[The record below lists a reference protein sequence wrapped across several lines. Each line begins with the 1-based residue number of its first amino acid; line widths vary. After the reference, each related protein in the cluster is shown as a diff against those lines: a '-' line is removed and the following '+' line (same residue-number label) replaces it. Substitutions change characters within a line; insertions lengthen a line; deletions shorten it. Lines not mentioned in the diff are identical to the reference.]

1 MDTIHHIAV
10 QVKNIKETSEW
21 YKTQYDVKVVYEDET
36 WALLQFSNVA
46 LALVLPNQHP
56 PHFAIVSENADS
68 YGTLNTHR
76 DGTASVYV
84 QDPAGNYIEMIQ
96 LDGKD

>member
-10 QVKNIKETSEW
+10 QVGNIKETSEW

-56 PHFAIVSENADS
+56 PHFAIVSENADH

-76 DGTASVYV
+76 DGTASVYI
-84 QDPAGNYIEMIQ
+84 QDPAGNHIEMIQ
-96 LDGKD
+96 LDGKN